1 MQKMN
6 CSHLEESNKDKQM
19 LSNSPVNYPFYNFE
33 LPQSMS
39 LVLLMDDLLL
49 CLAPSSLHCF
59 HGNTSETLLL
69 SEEMKR
75 KVAGISECLN
85 IKWQQQK
92 NGGASQTLQAGYIC
106 NVC

>member
-1 MQKMN
+1 MGKICFLVTRKKVN
-6 CSHLEESNKDKQM
+6 YSHLEESNKDKQM
-19 LSNSPVNYPFYNFE
+19 LSNSPINYPFYNFK

-39 LVLLMDDLLL
+39 LVLLTDDLLL
-49 CLAPSSLHCF
+49 CLAASSLHCF

-85 IKWQQQK
+85 IK
-92 NGGASQTLQAGYIC
+92 
-106 NVC
+106 